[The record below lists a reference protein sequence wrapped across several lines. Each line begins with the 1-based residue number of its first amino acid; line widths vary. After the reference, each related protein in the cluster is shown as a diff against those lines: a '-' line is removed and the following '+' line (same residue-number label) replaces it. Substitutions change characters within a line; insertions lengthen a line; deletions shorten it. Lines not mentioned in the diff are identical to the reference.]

1 MKQHGVTLPTGTPMA
16 GVIDRHADGRRDR
29 ATVWWAIRV
38 ER

>member
-1 MKQHGVTLPTGTPMA
+1 MA

>member
-1 MKQHGVTLPTGTPMA
+1 MKQHGETLSTGTPMT
-16 GVIDRHADGRRDR
+16 GVIDRHADDRRDQ